1 MNMADG
7 FTVVSRKSRKKKARI
22 CAKVK
27 HNNTANSKSDLVED
41 EDDGYYENYLRRINT
56 CR

>member
-22 CAKVK
+22 YAKVK

-41 EDDGYYENYLRRINT
+41 EDDGYYENSLRRINT